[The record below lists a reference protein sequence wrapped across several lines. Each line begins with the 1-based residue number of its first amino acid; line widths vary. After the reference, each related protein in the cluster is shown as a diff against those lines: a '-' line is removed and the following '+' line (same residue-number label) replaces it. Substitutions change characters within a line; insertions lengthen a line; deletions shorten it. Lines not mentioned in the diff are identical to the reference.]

1 VLAPGHAPAPG
12 ACKYAR
18 EIEFVTDLP
27 RTIPGKIRRTELR
40 QLERERARPR

>member
-1 VLAPGHAPAPG
+1 VTAP
-12 ACKYAR
+12 CKYAR